1 MSEIVRVRIHTT
13 QKSVFFTIV
22 NIKHFGRIP
31 NTALSID
38 RDREPLA
45 NVKVLS
51 YTLVKMYLA
60 GNSLIIVSLW
70 AARIAGFGRIRL
82 TYNRASA
89 NLKVTFDSALLLSKK
104 KACRA
109 FVNLILSC
117 RHLVDKVERYMCLSE
132 CARTFL

>member
-1 MSEIVRVRIHTT
+1 MYGFESILP
-13 QKSVFFTIV
+13 KSQCFYHCEYQTFWED
-22 NIKHFGRIP
+22 P

-51 YTLVKMYLA
+51 ATLVKQYLA